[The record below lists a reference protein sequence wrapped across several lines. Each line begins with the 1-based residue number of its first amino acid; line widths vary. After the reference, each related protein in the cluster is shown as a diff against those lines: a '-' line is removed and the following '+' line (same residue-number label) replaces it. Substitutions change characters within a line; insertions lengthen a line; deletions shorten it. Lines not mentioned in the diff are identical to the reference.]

1 MGSHTTA
8 AGAGPGDLGDF
19 RVFRAQE
26 CPGPVTCRCAVGQ
39 IAAEFG
45 VVRPTIYRHLGKSA
59 STPVR
64 PRVRPGRRLGLTSA
78 TAPPA
83 NWDGKATVPEFSS
96 SGLSCCPLRPFAAWY
111 WPTGRGRPDGR
122 QRSDSWVPRDRSR
135 LQRAHPVQHCEGN
148 GKVAE
153 VGGDVG
159 GCGDLPGQVG
169 QIAA

>member
-96 SGLSCCPLRPFAAWY
+96 SGLSCCPLRPLPPGIGLPGAGD
-111 WPTGRGRPDGR
+111 PTGGSEATPGCRAIGAGYSAPTRCSTARATGRWRRWAATSVGVATC
-122 QRSDSWVPRDRSR
+122 QARSV
-135 LQRAHPVQHCEGN
+135 
-148 GKVAE
+148 K
-153 VGGDVG
+153 
-159 GCGDLPGQVG
+159 
-169 QIAA
+169 